1 MQNNLRF
8 RKLRKENDMKD
19 KDKNEG
25 KGLQI
30 FNNPEFGEIRTT
42 VIDGEPWFVGKDV
55 AMALGYG
62 NPRQGIASHVDAEDK
77 GVQKCK
83 VRRRQLKPWARK
95 VKNYFEKFGELVL
108 MAFMGIGTAVLLAQF
123 FGVMIG
129 AIDPRP

>member
-1 MQNNLRF
+1 
-8 RKLRKENDMKD
+8 MKD

-77 GVQKCK
+77 GVQK
-83 VRRRQLKPWARK
+83 LDTPLW
-95 VKNYFEKFGELVL
+95 
-108 MAFMGIGTAVLLAQF
+108 
-123 FGVMIG
+123 
-129 AIDPRP
+129 